1 MILIDLLSIIDDN
14 SEIRVFQDENE
25 YIYNGVDCIPEK
37 LNNESVANVYE
48 GLNFIGIE
56 LK

>member
-1 MILIDLLSIIDDN
+1 MILIDLLSIIDEN
-14 SEIRVFQDENE
+14 SEVRVFQDENE
-25 YIYNGVDCIPEK
+25 YIYNGVESIPEN
-37 LNNESVANVYE
+37 LNTESVVNVYA

>member
-25 YIYNGVDCIPEK
+25 YIYNGVDCIPEN
-37 LNNESVANVYE
+37 LNNETVANVYA